1 MGWDAKIDRAVF
13 TGHAQ
18 ALGQRVGCEL
28 RLLTETPRLRVGN
41 MKTSPNRRAIY
52 HYAEQFPEL
61 LMVNEVYIKTTPPS
75 CFEVRGAGRGAA
87 FFFSPFSRPLPSPRR
102 RKVGEPNVTRGGV
115 LQNKCGFSFKE
126 MCRYRYLLN
135 VGSNGYA
142 NKLKCAAAAHGSSP
156 TCSPAAPPLTAA
168 PLTAAPTNAAESSS
182 ARQAAG
188 DSRPRYLFLC
198 GSVVIW
204 VRRRRPLR
212 RAPFA
217 ASAHRSSAPQVR
229 TDSLNYEFFE
239 KQFLPGVHYAAAD
252 TVDDVP
258 DVIRELQRDPEYA
271 RSLAQRGFERML
283 QMDTA
288 EVTRYCSR
296 GAFQDMSMTR
306 PRRVPR

>member
-18 ALGQRVGCEL
+18 ALGQRAGCE
-28 RLLTETPRLRVGN
+28 RCLLTETLRIGN

-115 LQNKCGFSFKE
+115 LQNNCGFSFKE

-142 NKLKCAAAAHGSSP
+142 NKLKCAAAAHGSFLP
-156 TCSPAAPPLTAA
+156 ATLLPPPHRCSPHRCSHQRSR
-168 PLTAAPTNAAESSS
+168 EQQ
-182 ARQAAG
+182 RAAG
-188 DSRPRYLFLC
+188 
-198 GSVVIW
+198 G
-204 VRRRRPLR
+204 
-212 RAPFA
+212 
-217 ASAHRSSAPQVR
+217 
-229 TDSLNYEFFE
+229 
-239 KQFLPGVHYAAAD
+239 G
-252 TVDDVP
+252 
-258 DVIRELQRDPEYA
+258 
-271 RSLAQRGFERML
+271 
-283 QMDTA
+283 
-288 EVTRYCSR
+288 
-296 GAFQDMSMTR
+296 
-306 PRRVPR
+306 

>member
-1 MGWDAKIDRAVF
+1 MPHPHGGSGQTR
-13 TGHAQ
+13 GCSS
-18 ALGQRVGCEL
+18 ALL
-28 RLLTETPRLRVGN
+28 LLT
-41 MKTSPNRRAIY
+41 A
-52 HYAEQFPEL
+52 
-61 LMVNEVYIKTTPPS
+61 PS
-75 CFEVRGAGRGAA
+75 
-87 FFFSPFSRPLPSPRR
+87 
-102 RKVGEPNVTRGGV
+102 
-115 LQNKCGFSFKE
+115 
-126 MCRYRYLLN
+126 YLLP
-135 VGSNGYA
+135 
-142 NKLKCAAAAHGSSP
+142 C
-156 TCSPAAPPLTAA
+156 CPPLTAA

-271 RSLAQRGFERML
+271 RSLAQRGYERML

-296 GAFQDMSMTR
+296 GAFRDMSMTR
-306 PRRVPR
+306 PRHVPR